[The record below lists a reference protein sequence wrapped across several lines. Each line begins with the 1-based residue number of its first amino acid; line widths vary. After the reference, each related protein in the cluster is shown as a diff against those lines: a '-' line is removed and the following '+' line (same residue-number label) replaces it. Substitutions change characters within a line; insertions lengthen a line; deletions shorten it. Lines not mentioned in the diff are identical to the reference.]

1 MTDMTSHQAAQPMI
15 SFIVPYYNLPKAL
28 LCECIDSILALPLDD
43 NEREIVVVDDGSSFC
58 PLNEMEDYRDR
69 LIYVRQNNAGLSEA
83 RNRGIDISTGRYIQ
97 FVDGDDCLIGSGYEH
112 CLSVVRKDD
121 TVDLLMFHPTTE
133 QEVVQNIADNE
144 PQSGSAYMKHE
155 NLRASAW
162 GYLFKRS
169 ILGKLR
175 FTPGL
180 LHEDEDF
187 TPQLMLRAEKVVET
201 TAVAYY
207 YRQRDNSIMTNL
219 DPAHVEKRLNDKESI
234 IGKLHVMADRLPMA
248 DRLGMQ
254 RRVHQLTMDYL
265 YDTIVTTRSEE
276 ELERRIRQL
285 EQKGLFPL
293 PDKDYTQKYKW
304 FRLLSKNKLTRKLLM
319 KAVLKAEN
327 R

>member
-1 MTDMTSHQAAQPMI
+1 
-15 SFIVPYYNLPKAL
+15 
-28 LCECIDSILALPLDD
+28 
-43 NEREIVVVDDGSSFC
+43 
-58 PLNEMEDYRDR
+58 
-69 LIYVRQNNAGLSEA
+69 
-83 RNRGIDISTGRYIQ
+83 
-97 FVDGDDCLIGSGYEH
+97 
-112 CLSVVRKDD
+112 
-121 TVDLLMFHPTTE
+121 
-133 QEVVQNIADNE
+133 
-144 PQSGSAYMKHE
+144 
-155 NLRASAW
+155 
-162 GYLFKRS
+162 
-169 ILGKLR
+169 
-175 FTPGL
+175 
-180 LHEDEDF
+180 
-187 TPQLMLRAEKVVET
+187 
-201 TAVAYY
+201 
-207 YRQRDNSIMTNL
+207 MTNL

-265 YDTIVTTRSEE
+265 YDTIVTTLSEE